1 MKQLIQ
7 VQDVSP
13 EDLKREISDNVTK
26 RISEVLAEFM
36 KDLKSKQEPEFITSK
51 EAANILKVTLPT
63 LYDWR
68 KKGIISAYRIGNKI
82 RFNRQELLDSLIKI
96 DSAS

>member
-1 MKQLIQ
+1 MSKLVQ
-7 VQDVSP
+7 VHDISA
-13 EDLKREISDNVTK
+13 EDLKNEISDNVT
-26 RISEVLAEFM
+26 RHISEVLIEFM

-51 EAANILKVTLPT
+51 EAVNILKVTLPT

-68 KKGIISAYRIGNKI
+68 KKGVISAYRIGNKI

>member
-7 VQDVSP
+7 VQDVSA
-13 EDLKREISDNVTK
+13 EDFKNEISDNVT
-26 RISEVLAEFM
+26 RHISEVLAEFM

-51 EAANILKVTLPT
+51 EAVNILKVTLPT

-68 KKGIISAYRIGNKI
+68 KKGVISAYRIGNKI
-82 RFNRQELLDSLIKI
+82 RFNRQELLNSLIKI
-96 DSAS
+96 NSAS